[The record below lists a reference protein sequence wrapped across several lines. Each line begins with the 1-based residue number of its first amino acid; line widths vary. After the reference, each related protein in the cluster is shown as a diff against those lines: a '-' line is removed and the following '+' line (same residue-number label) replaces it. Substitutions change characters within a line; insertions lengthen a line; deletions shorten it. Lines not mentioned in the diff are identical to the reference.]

1 MAYNVE
7 MSDWSD
13 DLTHLANEHGDGIEL
28 EWDDDGSEVTVKRV

>member
-13 DLTHLANEHGDGIEL
+13 DLTHLANEHGEGIEL
-28 EWDDDGSEVTVKRV
+28 EWDVALTKLIMQLV